1 MDVFTYQTGA
11 RITMNKIKLA
21 LLGLALGSTVA
32 VAGECVSP
40 EQPGMPEGAAATM
53 EQMLAGQ
60 KAVKEFQAA
69 NLEYMGCL
77 EPQLNAARDAAAAG
91 SKEDE
96 ATYQKLEESYNGAV
110 SKEEE
115 VAAQFNT
122 AIRAYKAAN
131 PG

>member
-1 MDVFTYQTGA
+1 
-11 RITMNKIKLA
+11 MNKIKLA